1 VAGFDYEMLCDK
13 AAGLAL
19 AQAREAIYWRGLSGK
34 LTYGLLNSPNMP
46 AITAVASTG
55 TGSSPLWV
63 NKTYLLILDDIRT
76 KLMAAIT
83 DSTLTGFDVYT
94 DACTLLLA
102 PDAFNY
108 ISTFNVQG
116 NISVKDQLLQTYKGM
131 TIEAAPYLKDA
142 HNSTD
147 DVMMLIASQAVDYDE
162 STDDLAV
169 VSPIVCVSCESV
181 NAPCSLSNNAT
192 PALSPCLS
200 AILSKSPCWT
210 GKELSCTA
218 VKSEMAL

>member
-1 VAGFDYEMLCDK
+1 
-13 AAGLAL
+13 
-19 AQAREAIYWRGLSGK
+19 
-34 LTYGLLNSPNMP
+34 MP

-55 TGSSPLWV
+55 SGSSPLWV

-83 DSTLTGFDVYT
+83 DTTLTGFDVYK
-94 DACTLLLA
+94 DACILLLA

-169 VSPIVCVSCESV
+169 VSPIVNVIDYLL
-181 NAPCSLSNNAT
+181 A
-192 PALSPCLS
+192 
-200 AILSKSPCWT
+200 AIPNQNGGITKSTVTKVAGTLIKRPTLVAWAY
-210 GKELSCTA
+210 G
-218 VKSEMAL
+218 M